1 NILSQRRFVNQLILE
16 QAADRPNIGQF
27 EVKELI
33 EQIRTKGPLVHCLTN
48 TVVQNFTANG
58 LLSFGASPIMATNP
72 VEAKVIASLADAVL
86 INIGTLQSI
95 EVEAMEIAGKIAN
108 DKGLPVVFD
117 PVGVKASNLRQTVTN
132 DLLEKIQFTAIK
144 GNPGEMAFLA
154 GEEIATKGVDSED
167 ASLAQLKNN
176 AEKIAGKYRTIAV
189 ITGEQDVISD
199 GERTVINDVGHVML
213 TCITGSGCLLG
224 ALIGAALTVEGDTL
238 EAVQAIVRFYCES
251 AELAMTNTVVNG
263 PGTFQMSFLDE
274 LSK

>member
-1 NILSQRRFVNQLILE
+1 M
-16 QAADRPNIGQF
+16 
-27 EVKELI
+27 I
-33 EQIRTKGPLVHCLTN
+33 EQIRAKGPLVHCLTN

-72 VEAKVIASLADAVL
+72 IEAKEIASLADAVL

-95 EVEAMEIAGKIAN
+95 EVEAMKIAGKIAN
-108 DKGLPVVFD
+108 EKDLPVVFD
-117 PVGVKASNLRQTVTN
+117 PVGVKASSLRQTVTN
-132 DLLEKIQFTAIK
+132 NLLEKIQFTAIK

-154 GEEIATKGVDSED
+154 GEEIATKGVESAD
-167 ASLAQLKNN
+167 AGLAQLKQI
-176 AEKIAGKYRTIAV
+176 AEKIALKHQTIAV

-199 GERTVINDVGHVML
+199 GERTIINEVGHGML

-224 ALIGAALTVEGDTL
+224 ALIGAALTVEGDAL
-238 EAVQAIVRFYCES
+238 EAVQAVVRFYCES
-251 AELAMTNTVVNG
+251 AELAMTNKIVNG

>member
-1 NILSQRRFVNQLILE
+1 M
-16 QAADRPNIGQF
+16 
-27 EVKELI
+27 I
-33 EQIRTKGPLVHCLTN
+33 EEIRAKGPLVHCLTN

-72 VEAKVIASLADAVL
+72 IEAKEIASLADSVL

-95 EVEAMEIAGKIAN
+95 EVEAMVIAGQVAN
-108 DKGLPVVFD
+108 EKGIPVVLD
-117 PVGVKASNLRQTVTN
+117 PVGVKASTLRQTVTN
-132 DLLEKIQFTAIK
+132 DLLDKIQFTAIK

-154 GEEIATKGVDSED
+154 GEEIATRGVDSAD
-167 ASLAQLKNN
+167 GDLAQLKNI
-176 AEKIAGKYRTIAV
+176 AKKIALKHQTIAV

-199 GERTVINDVGHVML
+199 GERTVINDFGHGML
-213 TCITGSGCLLG
+213 TSITGSGCLLG
-224 ALIGAALTVEGDTL
+224 ALIGAALTVESDAI

-251 AELAMTNTVVNG
+251 AELAMTNEMVKG

>member
-1 NILSQRRFVNQLILE
+1 M
-16 QAADRPNIGQF
+16 
-27 EVKELI
+27 I
-33 EQIRTKGPLVHCLTN
+33 EKIRAKGPLVHCLTN

-72 VEAKVIASLADAVL
+72 VEAKDITSLADAVL

-95 EVEAMEIAGKIAN
+95 EIEAMEISGQTGN
-108 DKGLPVVFD
+108 EKGLPVVFD
-117 PVGVKASNLRQTVTN
+117 PVGVKASPLRQTVTN
-132 DLLEKIQFTAIK
+132 NLLEKVQFTAIK

-154 GEEIATKGVDSED
+154 GEEIATRGVDSAD
-167 ASLAQLKNN
+167 ADLAQLKSI
-176 AEKIAGKYRTIAV
+176 AEKIARKHQTIAV

-199 GERTVINDVGHVML
+199 GERTVINEVGHGML

-224 ALIGAALTVEGDTL
+224 ALIGAALTVEGDSL
-238 EAVQAIVRFYCES
+238 DAVQAIARFYCES
-251 AELAMTNTVVNG
+251 AELAMTNKYVNG

>member
-1 NILSQRRFVNQLILE
+1 M
-16 QAADRPNIGQF
+16 
-27 EVKELI
+27 I

-72 VEAKVIASLADAVL
+72 VEAKEIASLADAVL

-167 ASLAQLKNN
+167 ASLAQLKNI

-199 GERTVINDVGHVML
+199 GERTVINDVGHGML

>member
-1 NILSQRRFVNQLILE
+1 M
-16 QAADRPNIGQF
+16 
-27 EVKELI
+27 I
-33 EQIRTKGPLVHCLTN
+33 EQIRAKGPLVHCLTN

-72 VEAKVIASLADAVL
+72 IEAKEIASLADAVL

-95 EVEAMEIAGKIAN
+95 EVEAMKIAGKIAN
-108 DKGLPVVFD
+108 EKDLPVVFD
-117 PVGVKASNLRQTVTN
+117 PVGVKASSLRQTVTN
-132 DLLEKIQFTAIK
+132 NLLEKIQFTAIK

-154 GEEIATKGVDSED
+154 GEEIATKGVDSAD
-167 ASLAQLKNN
+167 AGLAQLKQI
-176 AEKIAGKYRTIAV
+176 AEKIALKHQTIAV

-199 GERTVINDVGHVML
+199 GERTIINEVGHGML

-224 ALIGAALTVEGDTL
+224 ALIGAALTVEGDAL
-238 EAVQAIVRFYCES
+238 EAVQAVVRFYCES
-251 AELAMTNTVVNG
+251 AELAMTNKIVNG